1 MPRTCIFKIHP
12 GIYSKHF
19 IPVSV
24 FSKFSTYL
32 LFFICSFGIDIGIVS
47 PLVAETTIIEN
58 EEDEKRVLENHAFE
72 KLRFGLANHIHYY
85 KVKKTKNTV
94 VEQRSGRKRL
104 YDHNLILRS
113 MFRNRILH
121 HKYGSIGRLLD
132 GASFIDFGSA
142 ILYEEGA
149 VTVRDL
155 YEDQFL
161 GRYIKKIVA
170 TDINDPEY
178 DHTRYIEIH
187 FTERDPFPFAFNEI
201 PYRLDDP
208 SYIRILTK
216 LYTPNEFSPVI
227 FRSTNSGPDL
237 FYTVEEM
244 KEHFRSV
251 LDANPHRTIL
261 YFFNRYIFFRTPC
274 ESKFQLIGTIDEKV
288 GVNHSFSAWRYV
300 DWNKREFS
308 EAIEPNFRYIRIA
321 EERTESK
328 ADRLDAM
335 ISGYS
340 CQFQAKMNYYR
351 HKFTKTMTK

>member
-1 MPRTCIFKIHP
+1 MIQKSKYSFSYIEFVNQLIVIKSLKILFSIFVWI
-12 GIYSKHF
+12 
-19 IPVSV
+19 
-24 FSKFSTYL
+24 L
-32 LFFICSFGIDIGIVS
+32 LFGFHFALS
-47 PLVAETTIIEN
+47 AETTIIEN
-58 EEDEKRVLENHAFE
+58 EEDERRVLENHAFE

-113 MFRNRILH
+113 IFRNRILH
-121 HKYGSIGRLLD
+121 HQYGSIGRLLD

-161 GRYIKKIVA
+161 SRYIKKIVA

-187 FTERDPFPFAFNEI
+187 MTERDPFPFAFNEI

-208 SYIRILTK
+208 EYIRVLTRI
-216 LYTPNEFSPVI
+216 YTPNEFSPVI

-244 KEHFRSV
+244 RDHFRSV

-274 ESKFQLIGTIDEKV
+274 ESKFQLLGTIDEKV

-308 EAIEPNFRYIRIA
+308 EAIEPNNRYIRIA
-321 EERTESK
+321 EERNESK
-328 ADRLDAM
+328 ADRLDSM
-335 ISGYS
+335 ISGFG
-340 CQFQAKMNYYR
+340 CQFRAKMIYYR
-351 HKFTKTMTK
+351 HKFMKTMTK

>member
-1 MPRTCIFKIHP
+1 MARNSSKILLCILIS
-12 GIYSKHF
+12 I
-19 IPVSV
+19 I
-24 FSKFSTYL
+24 
-32 LFFICSFGIDIGIVS
+32 LFGYHSALS
-47 PLVAETTIIEN
+47 AETTIIEN

-113 MFRNRILH
+113 IFRNRILH
-121 HKYGSIGRLLD
+121 HEYGSIGRWLD

-161 GRYIKKIVA
+161 SRYIKKIVA

-187 FTERDPFPFAFNEI
+187 MTERDPFPFAFNEI

-208 SYIRILTK
+208 EYIRVLTRI
-216 LYTPNEFSPVI
+216 YTPNEFSPVI

-244 KEHFRSV
+244 RDHFRSV

-321 EERTESK
+321 DERNESK
-328 ADRLDAM
+328 ADQWDSM
-335 ISGYS
+335 ISGYG
-340 CQFQAKMNYYR
+340 CQIRAKMVYYR
-351 HKFTKTMTK
+351 HKFMKTMTK

>member
-1 MPRTCIFKIHP
+1 MNTSPLFLIDTNSLSDIKSANNFNVRKYFRNFVCICIFVFGFH
-12 GIYSKHF
+12 
-19 IPVSV
+19 SV
-24 FSKFSTYL
+24 LS
-32 LFFICSFGIDIGIVS
+32 
-47 PLVAETTIIEN
+47 AETTIIEN

-113 MFRNRILH
+113 IFRNRILH
-121 HKYGSIGRLLD
+121 HEYGSIGRLLD

-161 GRYIKKIVA
+161 ARFIKKIVA

-187 FTERDPFPFAFNEI
+187 MTEREPFPFAFNEI

-208 SYIRILTK
+208 EYIRVLTRI
-216 LYTPNEFSPVI
+216 YTPNEFSPVI

-237 FYTVEEM
+237 FYTVDEM
-244 KEHFRSV
+244 REHFRSV

-274 ESKFQLIGTIDEKV
+274 ESKFQLLGTIDEKV

-300 DWNKREFS
+300 DWEKREFS

-321 EERTESK
+321 EERNESK
-328 ADRLDAM
+328 ADRFDSL
-335 ISGYS
+335 ISGYN
-340 CQFQAKMNYYR
+340 CQIRAKINHYR
-351 HKFTKTMTK
+351 HKIMKTMTK